1 MFNADLAV
9 ELLALTHT
17 AQFQDRAQ
25 LTANPIVTNTLL
37 SNGPT
42 CFLNGAIV
50 RNATAITG
58 KSFKADTEC
67 FVARSDDDDVVV
79 GFRGSETEL
88 FSKVG
93 AFKDWVLTDFRANRI
108 PYPPAPKTWP
118 DQRWVHAGFWQAY
131 DLVRNAVLGEVS
143 RQTAKGSPAR
153 AIYVTG
159 FSLGGALA
167 LLAALDIAD
176 AVPGTPV
183 VLYTFAAPRAGDISL
198 NRLLAERV
206 RTSFHF
212 AYRGDPFVH
221 LPPIG
226 PNFPVTFK
234 QPINFDLAGIHAG
247 LGNPGIPSVW
257 QQYRSADQ
265 LIYIDRHNVVHQGFP
280 PAKVAL
286 NFLDHDWPPYLSAI
300 RRVRGKR
307 RDQKAERESAPRDG
321 RIDGVLSMMFGP

>member
-1 MFNADLAV
+1 MFNAELAV

-17 AQFQDRAQ
+17 AQFQDSAT
-25 LTANPIVTNTLL
+25 LTAGTIVTNTLL
-37 SNGPT
+37 ANGAT
-42 CFLNGAIV
+42 SFLNGAPV
-50 RNATAITG
+50 QNAVAISG
-58 KSFKADTEC
+58 KTFKADTEC
-67 FVARSDDDDVVV
+67 FVARSDDGDVVV
-79 GFRGSETEL
+79 AFRGSETDL

-131 DLVRNAVLGEVS
+131 AVVRNVVLAEVA
-143 RQTAKGSPAR
+143 RQAAKGSPAR
-153 AIYVTG
+153 AIYATG

-176 AVPGTPV
+176 AMPGTPV
-183 VLYTFAAPRAGDISL
+183 ILYTFAAPRAGDVSL

-212 AYRGDPFVH
+212 AFRGDPFVH

-234 QPINFDLAGIHAG
+234 HLATIDLAGIHVG

-257 QQYRSADQ
+257 QQYRSAEQ

-286 NFLDHDWPPYLSAI
+286 NLLDHDWPPYLSAI
-300 RRVRGKR
+300 RRIRGR
-307 RDQKAERESAPRDG
+307 RREGKAERAAEPRDG
-321 RIDGVLSMMFGP
+321 RIEGVLPMMFGP